1 MSEEEDL
8 FVIYGTIDR
17 AVRDDST
24 LRPRVARLLPGYAS
38 ADPDENAIGWFD
50 EFERWTIELIEGD
63 DSPFLD
69 FADAV
74 SRLAR
79 TPTSGR
85 LAARRIH
92 AVWAASQ
99 VGLTIPG
106 EADVALSDVLAVD
119 GIAAEDG
126 DKSSSESASEGT
138 RETRAA
144 EFFGWLKGDKYQTIE
159 QWPQLIVDAIDNGL
173 ISRSLAV
180 HAAAKPCSGTLV
192 KVMTPGDVHPAA
204 ELETTFST
212 AQVTLEQ
219 AERFL
224 EPSNWPH
231 CGPRSYWCAMNRT
244 GTSLAGNPLYHEV
257 FSLDCQYPNRT
268 WTVEANLEFKMIRM
282 KTATGI
288 PTGARVSYN
297 MSGPQPDNRI
307 LVDQGALTVRRDAA
321 GITVQTVKRIKF
333 NHPFSGE
340 SLAAIMCA
348 LGYGEAAHRLVLDC
362 AAQNASNPS
371 AGTDFPGTDPP
382 APPTVTATNTATAT
396 SACGAAVADI
406 TSESINKAKQY
417 ADECVAAYQASCDK
431 MRAGTYTANDAVADA
446 AGMWSRYMAGGAA
459 MVDLALRMARAS
471 RSQGTTGTTDP
482 NATTPGA

>member
-1 MSEEEDL
+1 MSEQEDL
-8 FVIYGTIDR
+8 FVIYGAIDR

-24 LRPRVARLLPGYAS
+24 LRPRVAGLLPGYANS
-38 ADPDENAIGWFD
+38 DPSENAIGWFD
-50 EFERWTIELIEGD
+50 EFERWTLEFVDE
-63 DSPFLD
+63 SPFLD

-74 SRLAR
+74 NRLAR

-92 AVWAASQ
+92 AVWAASR
-99 VGLTIPG
+99 VGLTMPG
-106 EADVALSDVLAVD
+106 EAEGDIADALAVV
-119 GIAAEDG
+119 GITGDDG
-126 DKSSSESASEGT
+126 DESVSVRAL
-138 RETRAA
+138 RAA
-144 EFFGWLKGDKYQTIE
+144 EFVQRLQSDEYRTLE
-159 QWPQLIVDAIDNGL
+159 QWPKLIVNASDDGL
-173 ISRSLAV
+173 ISRNLAV

-192 KVMTPGDVHPAA
+192 KVMTPGDDHPAA
-204 ELETTFST
+204 QLETTFST
-212 AQVTLEQ
+212 TQVTLEQ

-224 EPSNWPH
+224 EPKNWPD
-231 CGPRSYWCAMNRT
+231 CSPGSYWCAMNPIAP
-244 GTSLAGNPLYHEV
+244 SAAGNPRYHEV

-307 LVDQGALTVRRDAA
+307 LVDQGTLTVRRDAA

-371 AGTDFPGTDPP
+371 AGSDFPASDPP
-382 APPTVTATNTATAT
+382 EPQTATTTNAATAT
-396 SACGAAVADI
+396 SAGGATVADV

-417 ADECVAAYQASCDK
+417 ADECVAAYQASYDK